1 MTIYQSLPQYPSQP
15 NLPQENSPLFAWI
28 SIGALVLFTAVAY
41 LASASVLRQTFP
53 VFSLSVGIFLYLRY
67 PALYLGF
74 TWWIW
79 FLIPLLRRLIDY
91 KSGWDT
97 NGFILISPYLITLIT
112 IITFVRHLPK
122 SARIGAL
129 PFAIAIFS
137 ILYGVAVGL
146 ISFEKAVVFRTALD
160 WITPV
165 LFAFHIVTNWR
176 NYPNYSKNTQK
187 VFLWCVLITG
197 SYGVFQ
203 YFVAPEWDKLWLTQT
218 KLVTMG
224 LPKPLGMRVWST
236 MHSSGP
242 FANVMMAGLVL
253 LLNNIRPIGF
263 AASIVGYVSFL
274 LTVVRSAWGGWAVGV
289 ATLITNLRPK
299 FQMRLVLI
307 AIVLVLSVVPLVT
320 IEPFGKVISD
330 RLESIT
336 NLEKDQS
343 FNDRSNSY
351 DRKLGIALSSPF
363 GRGIG
368 GTWIIDK
375 DGKFVNIVLDSGIL
389 DSFFALGWFGA
400 IPYIGS
406 MILILFNMFQ
416 GSQNRSD
423 LFACAARSISLAVFF
438 QMGLSSMMLGL
449 QGMILWGF
457 MGMAMAAQKYHQ
469 QQAIN
474 GFKH

>member
-1 MTIYQSLPQYPSQP
+1 MTSHQSLSQYPSQP
-15 NLPQENSPLFAWI
+15 NLPQEHSPLFAWI
-28 SIGALVLFTAVAY
+28 SIGALILFTAVGY
-41 LASASVLRQTFP
+41 LASASILRQTFP
-53 VFSLSVGIFLYLRY
+53 VFSLAVGIFLYLRY

-79 FLIPLLRRLIDY
+79 FLVPILRRFIDY

-97 NGFILISPYLITLIT
+97 NGFILISPYLVTLV
-112 IITFVRHLPK
+112 TFFTFAKHLPK
-122 SARIGAL
+122 SVRMGVL
-129 PFAIAIFS
+129 PFTVAILSVF
-137 ILYGVAVGL
+137 YGTVVGL
-146 ISFEKAVVFRTALD
+146 ITFDRAVVIRTTLD

-165 LFAFHIVTNWR
+165 LFAFHIVANWR
-176 NYPNYSKNTQK
+176 NYPHYRENTQK

-197 SYGVFQ
+197 SYGIYQ
-203 YFVAPEWDKLWLTQT
+203 YLVAPEWDKFWLIQT

-224 LPKPLGMRVWST
+224 DPRPLGIRVWST

-242 FANVMMAGLVL
+242 FANVMMVGLVL

-274 LTVVRSAWGGWAVGV
+274 LTVVRSAWGGWIVGV
-289 ATLITNLRPK
+289 AALVTNLRPK
-299 FQMRLVLI
+299 FQMRLVLV

-343 FNDRSNSY
+343 FNDRSSSY

-363 GRGIG
+363 GKGVG

-400 IPYIGS
+400 IPYLGS
-406 MILILFNMFQ
+406 MILILFSIFQ
-416 GSQNRSD
+416 GSQTRSD
-423 LFACAARSISLAVFF
+423 SFACAARSISLAVFF
-438 QMGLSSMMLGL
+438 QMGFSSMMLGL
-449 QGMILWGF
+449 QGMTLWGF
-457 MGMAMAAQKYHQ
+457 MAMAMAAKKYHQ
-469 QQAIN
+469 QQVSN
-474 GFKH
+474 GLKH